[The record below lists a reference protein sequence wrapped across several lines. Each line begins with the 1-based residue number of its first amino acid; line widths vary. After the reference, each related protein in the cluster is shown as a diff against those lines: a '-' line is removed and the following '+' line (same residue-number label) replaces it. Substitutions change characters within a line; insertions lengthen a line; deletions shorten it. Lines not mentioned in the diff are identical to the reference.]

1 MNKVYRKLKA
11 PHSKDY
17 LRNKRT
23 IIGALEQFDDF
34 GRMPDGRSR
43 HTLFERGSYHLLCS
57 EFRELIDF
65 TVYMRKRGKKESTIR
80 GEALNTASFLHQMQQ
95 RGAQCLD
102 AIMEEDVLSFFLVEG
117 GSLQRSCSYKKN
129 IAAVFKAGLN
139 WKAAQCRKVLSFLP
153 VLRENRK
160 ISSILR
166 RMRSG
171 FYGKQQKKAKFL
183 HVIGRFSSCSFY
195 GASGL

>member
-1 MNKVYRKLKA
+1 MDLQNLKEHHEELLSFMENNGYSSTYIRRFREEINRILAKADSHDWQSYRDVYLDYLKA

-65 TVYMRKRGKKESTIR
+65 YRIYEKKQGKKESTIR

-95 RGAQCLD
+95 RGCPVSGCNNGRGCPV
-102 AIMEEDVLSFFLVEG
+102 ILSRRRWFFAKKLF
-117 GSLQRSCSYKKN
+117 LQEKHCSS
-129 IAAVFKAGLN
+129 V
-139 WKAAQCRKVLSFLP
+139 QSRD
-153 VLRENRK
+153 
-160 ISSILR
+160 
-166 RMRSG
+166 
-171 FYGKQQKKAKFL
+171 
-183 HVIGRFSSCSFY
+183 
-195 GASGL
+195 

>member
-1 MNKVYRKLKA
+1 MNKVCRKLKA

-65 TVYMRKRGKKESTIR
+65 YRIYEKKRGKKESTYGVKHSIQHLFYIR
-80 GEALNTASFLHQMQQ
+80 CSNGVPSVWMQ
-95 RGAQCLD
+95 
-102 AIMEEDVLSFFLVEG
+102 
-117 GSLQRSCSYKKN
+117 
-129 IAAVFKAGLN
+129 
-139 WKAAQCRKVLSFLP
+139 
-153 VLRENRK
+153 
-160 ISSILR
+160 
-166 RMRSG
+166 
-171 FYGKQQKKAKFL
+171 
-183 HVIGRFSSCSFY
+183 
-195 GASGL
+195 